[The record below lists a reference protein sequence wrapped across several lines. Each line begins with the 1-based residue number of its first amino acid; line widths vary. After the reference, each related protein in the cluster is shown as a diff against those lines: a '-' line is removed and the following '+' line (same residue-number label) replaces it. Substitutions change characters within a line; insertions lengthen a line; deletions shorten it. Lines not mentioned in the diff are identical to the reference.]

1 MTTRTLPLLAVLAIA
16 AGCATPPS
24 YRDATEVR
32 TYSRNFTHSDYEQT
46 ASAMIESLKSNPNFL
61 ANINE
66 FKAAHGGQRPKI
78 AVSGIENRTR
88 QMTLQLDVIN
98 DTIRTGIINTGLFRF
113 VGNEKKI
120 ICRKFGEEN
129 GVLVA
134 PGASSGFSNQTGADY
149 LLSGSLTE
157 LDDAGGRTRE
167 NVYILNMQLDNL
179 VTGETEW
186 IDRKQIRKESKRAGI
201 GW

>member
-1 MTTRTLPLLAVLAIA
+1 MTTRTLPILAVLAIA
-16 AGCATPPS
+16 AGCATHPS

-32 TYSRNFTHSDYEQT
+32 TLSRNFTHSDYEQT

-66 FKAAHGGQRPKI
+66 FKAAHSGERPKI
-78 AVSGIENRTR
+78 VVSGIENRTR

-113 VGNEKKI
+113 VGNEKKVI
-120 ICRKFGEEN
+120 KRKFDEEN

-134 PGASSGFSNQTGADY
+134 PGASTGFSNQTGADY

-157 LDDAGGRTRE
+157 LNDEGGRTKE

-179 VTGETEW
+179 ATGETEW
-186 IDRKQIRKESKRAGI
+186 IDRKQIRKESKRAGL